1 MARRR
6 SRQALLAVA
15 LIVVAWQS
23 LVPGDDVLV
32 RTTYDKAGHALV
44 YAVLGA
50 LAVFAMARPRFAN
63 AWLGIVAFGLVLEIA
78 QWLTGYR
85 SFELVDLLADA
96 VGAAVGAGAVVV
108 LVERRRRLD
117 T

>member
-6 SRQALLAVA
+6 SRQALLVVA
-15 LIVVAWQS
+15 LVVVTWQS
-23 LVPGDDVLV
+23 LVPSDDVLV
-32 RTTYDKAGHALV
+32 RTTYDKAGHAV
-44 YAVLGA
+44 AYAVLGA
-50 LAVFAMARPRFAN
+50 LAALAMARPRFTT

-96 VGAAVGAGAVVV
+96 VGAAAGAGAVVT
-108 LVERRRRLD
+108 LAGRRRRR
-117 T
+117 TT